1 MNYFNF
7 GENRLTELK
16 EIFKCPATTLDSTQ
30 RTILLSEIERA
41 LSGVWTAKQPSV
53 EEFDYETVLPESDR
67 KTLVDIIKSF
77 APMRRTK
84 QHNLTDSAA
93 PTYELLFE
101 HLKAFGTD
109 QGANSLID
117 QLLSAHKQRHFE
129 STHLKARRTYIR
141 AELHI
146 FYSCARLLLPE
157 EKVSKHQHTEP
168 PSSNLENLFQKQREE
183 FFTRSELFFKYK
195 DSFCSAQASKQW
207 YKVTTSLQHLS
218 DITALHGQFKSKI
231 LSLRYKI
238 SQNTFTQC
246 PLVLSSLVKGFYSIP
261 QLKSLSNKERKA
273 TSFWEQ
279 LRAKGY
285 INDLG
290 MLQPAYDAAKTSNVN
305 IAEGIS
311 ALEKHSGDLIRIIDS
326 ATTNRC
332 NSISFPDLLST
343 LSKIFISPSPYKN
356 LYLLVSILLAEKH
369 LLSLFPDCYAD
380 TRKNTTCSEKNAY
393 FFIFLYLYFSRKP
406 YEKNL
411 LADTLLWQ
419 CLSEVLESESFLTE
433 LRAGE
438 QQVKQSLEAACI
450 KAQYKDLL
458 NNPKTIEI
466 LAERLRIY
474 SEELIKIDNTSQLV
488 NQPQLAEVLGYTQ
501 QQISKILN
509 ASKLV
514 ISPFLLVNIS
524 QRTGLG
530 TMYLLGLSDDPMAKQ
545 NGLSTAILK
554 TPTFKVLYLSS
565 RYKNKNLPSEDLRFL
580 KFLRKKYGKRNRFK
594 IKFKEPAQAE
604 ETKSK

>member
-16 EIFKCPATTLDSTQ
+16 EIFKCPVTKLDSTQ

-53 EEFDYETVLPESDR
+53 EEFDCETVLPESDR
-67 KTLVDIIKSF
+67 KTLIDIIKNF

-129 STHLKARRTYIR
+129 STHLNARQAYIR
-141 AELHI
+141 EELHI
-146 FYSCARLLLPE
+146 FYSCARHLLPE
-157 EKVSKHQHTEP
+157 KKASKHQHTETF
-168 PSSNLENLFQKQREE
+168 SNLENLFQKQQEE
-183 FFTRSELFFKYK
+183 FFTRSELFFEYK
-195 DSFCSAQASKQW
+195 DSFCSAQASAQRD
-207 YKVTTSLQHLS
+207 KVKTSLQQLS
-218 DITALHGQFKSKI
+218 DITELHEQFKSKL

-238 SQNTFTQC
+238 LQNIFPQR
-246 PLVLSSLVKGFYSIP
+246 PLVLSSLVKGFDSIS

-273 TSFWEQ
+273 TTFWEH

-311 ALEKHSGDLIRIIDS
+311 SLEKYSGDLIRIIDS
-326 ATTNRC
+326 ATTIRC
-332 NSISFPDLLST
+332 NSISFSDLLST

-369 LLSLFPDCYAD
+369 LLSLFPDYYANI
-380 TRKNTTCSEKNAY
+380 RKNTTCSEKNAY